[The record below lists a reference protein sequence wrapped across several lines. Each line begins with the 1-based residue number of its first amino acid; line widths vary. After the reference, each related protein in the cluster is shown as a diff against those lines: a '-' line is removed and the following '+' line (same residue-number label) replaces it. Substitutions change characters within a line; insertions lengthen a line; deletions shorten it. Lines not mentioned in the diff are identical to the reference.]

1 MSEAVAMDH
10 AAPDSLPRAIE
21 RDIWAWIDGFVTVPN
36 EFYHDKFPP
45 CPYARRAVLA
55 RTVDVAVWQ
64 SGDARPFIRQGAL
77 GMRDNPALTTRVMAF
92 PPRTQWDWGIN
103 DYVEVLNAELI
114 PNNVFLN
121 TGIAKT
127 SISRY
132 PGSARRPYF
141 IVVANSLAAVLSGS
155 ESLQLTDYYK
165 DWPRSHYEIVVE
177 RRARLARRY
186 RGSRL

>member
-155 ESLQLTDYYK
+155 QSLQLTDYYK